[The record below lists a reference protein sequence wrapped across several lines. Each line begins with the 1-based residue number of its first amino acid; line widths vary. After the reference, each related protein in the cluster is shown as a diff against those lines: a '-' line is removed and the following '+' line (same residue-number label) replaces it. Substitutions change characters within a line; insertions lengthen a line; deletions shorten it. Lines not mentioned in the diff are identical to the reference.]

1 MSRDPT
7 LLIDESNL
15 TIGSDGRAYYTFKA
29 DGDTKSVKL
38 ANNKCIGTTRFNQ
51 LMIERGGKPT
61 NYVAP
66 VVVEGSGES
75 TGLFK
80 NLEGA
85 LSQLKELNLEL
96 TDTVNSQLWAKIKL
110 TTNGMLREYHR
121 DNITTEIVES
131 ANGIATRISEDTDK
145 KL

>member
-1 MSRDPT
+1 M
-7 LLIDESNL
+7 
-15 TIGSDGRAYYTFKA
+15 AYYTFKA

-61 NYVAP
+61 NYAAP
-66 VVVEGSGES
+66 VVVEGSGDV

-85 LSQLKELNLEL
+85 LSQLKEFL
-96 TDTVNSQLWAKIKL
+96 I
-110 TTNGMLREYHR
+110 
-121 DNITTEIVES
+121 
-131 ANGIATRISEDTDK
+131 
-145 KL
+145 